1 MKRVEIEMPEPAF
14 YTGEEFEC
22 EKTGIKLCKFTPIE
36 KYKNRYDCQY
46 SLFDGNRN
54 YDLQEGVFN
63 IIKNLMI

>member
-1 MKRVEIEMPEPAF
+1 MKRTEFEISQSEF
-14 YTGEEFEC
+14 FTGEEFEC

-36 KYKNRYDCQY
+36 KYKNKYDSQY